1 MEQRRMIMH
10 VDWVFHGMV
19 EVVRGAAR
27 QITFDSATR
36 HLHRERLRMMVASIV
51 VLCGGGSSKLSTP

>member
-1 MEQRRMIMH
+1 MEIMH
-10 VDWVFHGMV
+10 VDWVLHGMV
-19 EVVRGAAR
+19 AEVVRGAAR
-27 QITFDSATR
+27 QTTFDSATR